1 MKRLFTLLAIL
12 ILLLA
17 IGQKTKLLTL
27 PSFLN
32 LESKKE
38 NPLSPSLNQNS
49 QKQVVVYEE
58 SVITSVV
65 EKSLPAVVT
74 VGIKKT
80 TTTGGFFEIDPFN
93 PFSPFR
99 RIPAQKKKV
108 EQNIGSGFVIDS
120 NGLIITNK
128 HVVSDTEASYQV
140 LTYDQKKYNVE
151 KIYRDPL
158 NDLAILKI
166 NASNLKTLTL
176 GYSSNLKLGQ
186 LVIAIGT
193 PLGEFTNTVT
203 SGIISGLGRGITA
216 GSPFEGYVE
225 KLDNVIQ
232 TDAAINPGNSGGP
245 LLNSRAEV
253 IGVNTAIA
261 QEGQNI
267 GFAIPSNVVKS
278 LIEKFQKQGGNFER
292 PFLGVRHQMIDKQTA
307 ILNEVVEGAY
317 VVEVVDKSPAQ
328 KAGIE
333 VEDIIIEFDGKKVKG
348 DSDQSLANL
357 ILEKKVG
364 DTVSLKI
371 WRNGEIKNLTVI
383 LSKAE

>member
-1 MKRLFTLLAIL
+1 MRRLITLLAIF
-12 ILLLA
+12 ILFLA
-17 IGQKTKLLTL
+17 FAQKTKLLNL
-27 PSFLN
+27 PDFNSFLP
-32 LESKKE
+32 K
-38 NPLSPSLNQNS
+38 NQILLPNVPKTTE
-49 QKQVVVYEE
+49 KQIVVYEE
-58 SVITSVV
+58 SVITKVV
-65 EKSLPAVVT
+65 ENSLPAVVT

-80 TTTGGFFEIDPFN
+80 TVSGGFFEFDPFD

-99 RIPAQKKKV
+99 RIPGQKKKI
-108 EQNIGSGFVIDS
+108 EQNIGSGFIVDS

-128 HVVSDTEASYQV
+128 HVVSDTDASYQV
-140 LTYDQKKYNVE
+140 LTYDNKKYDVE

-166 NASNLKTLTL
+166 NASGLKTLTL
-176 GYSSNLKLGQ
+176 GDSDNLKLGQ

-193 PLGEFTNTVT
+193 PLGEFKNTVT
-203 SGIISGLGRGITA
+203 SGIISGIGRGITA

-245 LLNSRAEV
+245 LLNSRGEV

-278 LIEKFQKQGGNFER
+278 LLDKFQKQGGKFER
-292 PFLGVRHQMIDKQTA
+292 PFLGVRYQMIDKQTA
-307 ILNEVVEGAY
+307 ILNDVVEGAY
-317 VVEVVDKSPAQ
+317 VVEVVEGSPAE

-333 VEDIIIEFDGKKVKG
+333 VEDIIIEFDGKRVKG
-348 DSDQSLANL
+348 EKENSLASL
-357 ILEKKVG
+357 ILEKKAG
-364 DTVSLKI
+364 DIVTLKV
-371 WRNGEIKNLTVI
+371 WRNGEIKTLTAT
-383 LSKAE
+383 LSQAE

>member
-1 MKRLFTLLAIL
+1 MKRLIILLAVL
-12 ILLLA
+12 VLLVA

-27 PSFLN
+27 PNFTKFSP
-32 LESKKE
+32 KE
-38 NPLSPSLNQNS
+38 EINSSSP
-49 QKQVVVYEE
+49 QKPNEKQTVVFEE

-74 VGIKKT
+74 IGIKKT
-80 TTTGGFFEIDPFN
+80 AVSDGFFEFDPFN
-93 PFSPFR
+93 PFSPFWR
-99 RIPAQKKKV
+99 LPGRKRKI
-108 EQNIGSGFVIDS
+108 ERNIGSGFVVES
-120 NGLIITNK
+120 QGLIITNK
-128 HVVSDTEASYQV
+128 HVVSDTDASYQV
-140 LTYDQKKYNVE
+140 LTYDNKKYDVV

-166 NASNLKTLTL
+166 NASGLKTLTL
-176 GYSSNLKLGQ
+176 ANSDNLKLGQ

-245 LLNSRAEV
+245 LLNSRGEV

-278 LIEKFQKQGGNFER
+278 LLEKFQRQGGSFER
-292 PFLGVRHQMIDKQTA
+292 PFLGVRYQMIDRQTA
-307 ILNEVVEGAY
+307 LLNDVVEGAY
-317 VVEVVDKSPAQ
+317 VVEVVENSPAER
-328 KAGIE
+328 AGVE
-333 VEDIIIEFDGKKVKG
+333 VEDIIIEFAGKKVKG
-348 DSDQSLANL
+348 DKENSLANL
-357 ILEKKVG
+357 ILERRVG
-364 DTVSLKI
+364 ETVNLKI
-371 WRNGEIKNLTVI
+371 WRNGEIKTLTVT
-383 LSKAE
+383 LGNAE

>member
-278 LIEKFQKQGGNFER
+278 LIEKFQNK
-292 PFLGVRHQMIDKQTA
+292 GV
-307 ILNEVVEGAY
+307 ILN
-317 VVEVVDKSPAQ
+317 DH
-328 KAGIE
+328 
-333 VEDIIIEFDGKKVKG
+333 F
-348 DSDQSLANL
+348 
-357 ILEKKVG
+357 
-364 DTVSLKI
+364 
-371 WRNGEIKNLTVI
+371 
-383 LSKAE
+383 

>member
-1 MKRLFTLLAIL
+1 MKKLITIFAIL

-17 IGQKTKLLTL
+17 IGQQTNLINITNLTQNQREKN
-27 PSFLN
+27 S
-32 LESKKE
+32 SKI
-38 NPLSPSLNQNS
+38 SNQNS
-49 QKQVVVYEE
+49 EKKVVVYEE

-74 VGIKKT
+74 VTVKKT
-80 TTTGGFFEIDPFN
+80 TTSGDFFEFDPFN

-99 RIPAQKKKV
+99 RIPGQKRKI
-108 EQNIGSGFVIDS
+108 ERNIGSGFIVDS
-120 NGLIITNK
+120 SGLIITNK
-128 HVVSDTEASYQV
+128 HVVSDNDASYQI
-140 LTYDQKKYNVE
+140 LTYDNKKYDVV

-166 NASNLKTLTL
+166 NASNLQTLNL
-176 GYSSNLKLGQ
+176 GDSNNLKLGQ

-245 LLNSRAEV
+245 LLNSQGEV

-267 GFAIPSNVVKS
+267 GFAIPSNVVRS
-278 LIEKFQKQGGNFER
+278 LLEKFQKQGGSFER
-292 PFLGVRHQMIDKQTA
+292 PFLGVRYQMIDRQTA
-307 ILNEVVEGAY
+307 LLNDVVEGAY
-317 VVEVVDKSPAQ
+317 VIEVVANSPAEQ
-328 KAGIE
+328 AGIE
-333 VEDIIIEFDGKKVKG
+333 VEDIIIEFAGKKVK
-348 DSDQSLANL
+348 DNKENSLANL
-357 ILEKKVG
+357 ILERKVG
-364 DTVSLKI
+364 ETVSLKV
-371 WRNGEIKNLTVI
+371 WRNGEIKTLNVI
-383 LSKAE
+383 LGSAE

>member
-1 MKRLFTLLAIL
+1 MRRLITLLAIF
-12 ILLLA
+12 ILFLA
-17 IGQKTKLLTL
+17 FAQKTKLLNL
-27 PSFLN
+27 PDFNSFLP
-32 LESKKE
+32 K
-38 NPLSPSLNQNS
+38 NQILLPNVPKTTE
-49 QKQVVVYEE
+49 KQIVVYEE
-58 SVITSVV
+58 SVITKVV
-65 EKSLPAVVT
+65 ENSLPAVVT

-80 TTTGGFFEIDPFN
+80 TVSGGFFEFDPFD

-99 RIPAQKKKV
+99 RIPGQKKKI
-108 EQNIGSGFVIDS
+108 EQNIGSGFIVDS

-128 HVVSDTEASYQV
+128 HVVSDTDASYQV
-140 LTYDQKKYNVE
+140 LTYDNKKYDVE

-166 NASNLKTLTL
+166 NASGLKTLTL
-176 GYSSNLKLGQ
+176 GDSDNLKLGQ

-193 PLGEFTNTVT
+193 PLGEFKNTVT

-245 LLNSRAEV
+245 LLNSRGEV

-278 LIEKFQKQGGNFER
+278 LLDKFQKQGGKFER
-292 PFLGVRHQMIDKQTA
+292 PFLGVRYQMIDKQTA
-307 ILNEVVEGAY
+307 ILNDVVEGAY
-317 VVEVVDKSPAQ
+317 VVEVVEGSPAE

-333 VEDIIIEFDGKKVKG
+333 VEDIIIEFDGKRVKG
-348 DSDQSLANL
+348 EKENSLASL
-357 ILEKKVG
+357 ILEKKAG
-364 DTVSLKI
+364 DIVTLKV
-371 WRNGEIKNLTVI
+371 WRNGEIKTLTAT
-383 LSKAE
+383 LSQAE